1 MHSISPTITSPITS
15 PTTTPATIPTITLTI
30 FGTGIF
36 PKICK
41 TRDILNSCVVDWL
54 PSPPS
59 SAVPSHTTPPYLC
72 QPIAQFTASI
82 PLEPIL
88 SNNISSYTVPKAS
101 AIKPPRLTKA
111 TVYSRF
117 TTAVSQ
123 NEIQPLFANLYA

>member
-41 TRDILNSCVVDWL
+41 TRDILN
-54 PSPPS
+54 
-59 SAVPSHTTPPYLC
+59 
-72 QPIAQFTASI
+72 
-82 PLEPIL
+82 
-88 SNNISSYTVPKAS
+88 
-101 AIKPPRLTKA
+101 
-111 TVYSRF
+111 RF